1 MQNGNETGDKD
12 EKVGPYHPPKKCRF
26 TSSNQPKNN
35 GRKPSQLKRYIKD
48 NNLGIEDVRLI
59 MKFMLTKT
67 EAELEEI
74 QDDVSRP
81 MMVRTIVRAYLHD
94 YECKNMQTL
103 DVMLNRIFGFA
114 KQEID
119 QNVKVE
125 MTNKYDFSKLSTEE
139 LEAMQSAINKIE
151 SR

>member
-1 MQNGNETGDKD
+1 MQNANETGDED
-12 EKVGPYHPPKKCRF
+12 EKVGFCHPPKKCQF

-103 DVMLNRIFGFA
+103 DVMLNRIFGNA
-114 KQEID
+114 EQTVHVDTISSMSHEDKINRLKEIVND
-119 QNVKVE
+119 IGTIDK
-125 MTNKYDFSKLSTEE
+125 
-139 LEAMQSAINKIE
+139 
-151 SR
+151 

>member
-1 MQNGNETGDKD
+1 MYTMQNANETGDKD
-12 EKVGPYHPPKKCRF
+12 EKVGPCHPPKKCPF

-81 MMVRTIVRAYLHD
+81 MMVRTIVHAYLHD
-94 YECKNMQTL
+94 YESKNMQTL
-103 DVMLNRIFGFA
+103 DVMLNRIFGNA
-114 KQEID
+114 EQTVHVDTISSMSHEDKISRLKEIVND
-119 QNVKVE
+119 IGTIDK
-125 MTNKYDFSKLSTEE
+125 
-139 LEAMQSAINKIE
+139 
-151 SR
+151 

>member
-1 MQNGNETGDKD
+1 MQNGNETGDND

-35 GRKPSQLKRYIKD
+35 GRKPSQLKKYIKD

-94 YECKNMQTL
+94 YACKNMQTL
-103 DVMLNRIFGFA
+103 DVMLNRIFGNA
-114 KQEID
+114 EQTVHVDTISSMSHEDKISRLKEIVND
-119 QNVKVE
+119 IGTIDK
-125 MTNKYDFSKLSTEE
+125 
-139 LEAMQSAINKIE
+139 
-151 SR
+151 